1 MSTFEDEDLARA
13 AGALVRDA
21 AVKEVLRRLEERHVS
36 AWKHSDPDNVSA
48 REDAY
53 RMVRALDD
61 VRSQLQALSAEPS
74 VSAFN
79 RRLKRG

>member
-1 MSTFEDEDLARA
+1 
-13 AGALVRDA
+13 
-21 AVKEVLRRLEERHVS
+21 
-36 AWKHSDPDNVSA
+36 
-48 REDAY
+48 
-53 RMVRALDD
+53 VRALDD